1 MEVPMPDTTRL
12 SRLQANWVYGGS
24 LAGLLI
30 LALLPLFWSGWT
42 TAWTL
47 TFLTLPAYM
56 LHQYEEHDDDRFRQF
71 VNAVIGRGREVL
83 TLADVFFINIVG
95 VWVVLAA
102 TFWIVHLAGPET
114 GPGWGLIAAWL
125 ILVNALAHIGQ
136 GLALRRYNPGLW
148 TAILLFLPLGL
159 LTLRALAPLASTT
172 QQVVS
177 LALAIAIHALIIAR
191 VRAALRS
198 GRR

>member
-1 MEVPMPDTTRL
+1 MSDSTRL
-12 SRLQANWVYGGS
+12 SRLQASWVYGGS

-30 LALLPLFWSGWT
+30 LALMPLVWAGWS

-47 TFLTLPAYM
+47 TFLILPAYM

-71 VNAVIGRGREVL
+71 VNAVIGRGVEVL
-83 TLADVFFINIVG
+83 TLADVFVINIIG

-102 TFWIVHLAGPET
+102 TLWLVHLAGPQN
-114 GPGWGLIAAWL
+114 GPGWGLIAVYL

-136 GLALRRYNPGLW
+136 GIAMRRYNPGLG
-148 TAILLFLPLGL
+148 TAILIFVPLGL
-159 LTLRALAPLASTT
+159 VTLRALSPLASTT

-177 LALAIAIHALIIAR
+177 LALAILIHALIIVR
-191 VRAALRS
+191 VRSALR
-198 GRR
+198 RADR

>member
-24 LAGLLI
+24 LASLLI
-30 LALLPLFWSGWT
+30 LALLPLFWAGWT

-102 TFWIVHLAGPET
+102 TFWVVHLA

-125 ILVNALAHIGQ
+125 ILVNAFAHIVQ
-136 GLALRRYNPGLW
+136 GLVLRRYNPGLW
-148 TAILLFLPLGL
+148 TAILLFVPLGL
-159 LTLRALAPLASTT
+159 LTLRALAPLASTM

-177 LALAIAIHALIIAR
+177 IALAIAIHALIIAR
-191 VRAALRS
+191 VRAALRR
-198 GRR
+198 GTR